1 MSCFGLFNF
10 LMMNTIKEIKVS
22 YTSGDTNKVKIRHS
36 KDSYELLKS
45 CWNMNTIELQEEFK
59 VLLLNRNHQV
69 LGIYPLSKG
78 GVSGTVVDAKLVFSV
93 ALKCNASS
101 IVMAHNHPSGNLKPS
116 ETDLRLTKKLKDAG
130 NHLDIQVLDHIILS
144 KDDYYSFADNSQ
156 M

>member
-1 MSCFGLFNF
+1 
-10 LMMNTIKEIKVS
+10 MMNTIKEIKVS
-22 YTSGDTNKVKIRHS
+22 YTSGNTNKVKIRHS

-78 GVSGTVVDAKLVFSV
+78 GISGTVVDAKLVFSV

-130 NHLDIQVLDHIILS
+130 KHLDIQVLDHIILS
-144 KDDYYSFADNSQ
+144 KDDYYSFADNAQ

>member
-1 MSCFGLFNF
+1 MSSFGLFNF

-22 YTSGDTNKVKIRHS
+22 YTSGNTNKVKIRHS

-78 GVSGTVVDAKLVFSV
+78 GISGTVVDAKLVFSV

-130 NHLDIQVLDHIILS
+130 KHLDIQVLDHIILS
-144 KDDYYSFADNSQ
+144 KDDYYSFADNAQ